1 MKFRSAILIFFFC
14 ILVSM
19 AVNALVDSSA
29 LELPDGVVE
38 GVITGVALVLALTV
52 VDGTRRNAR

>member
-1 MKFRSAILIFFFC
+1 MKFRSAILIFFIC

-19 AVNALVDSSA
+19 AVNAVVDSSA

-52 VDGTRRNAR
+52 VGGTRRNAG